1 MFIISD
7 VDGILRYNMI
17 IMYLGGDF
25 MVENEKSSIVLM
37 VQGTYRL
44 FCYFNISPRTIKE
57 FEDIYG
63 EDSWKSS
70 KFIIKVY
77 SVEDSMSKELKS
89 ISIDNLTNGCYIDM
103 DRGDQDVFV
112 ELKRK
117 LPDDNF
123 EILAVSNTVNTPR
136 NYKSADTGL
145 YFVNVSES
153 SQSIL
158 STANN
163 IANNRETKPYPF
175 MNKGKESIKYPEIT
189 IVSGYYQN
197 DFFTEHFEKLK
208 SKCYISSSKV
218 R

>member
-1 MFIISD
+1 
-7 VDGILRYNMI
+7 
-17 IMYLGGDF
+17 
-25 MVENEKSSIVLM
+25 MVENEKSTIVLI

-44 FCYFNISPRTIKE
+44 FCYFNISPRTAKE
-57 FEDIYG
+57 FDDIYG
-63 EDSWKSS
+63 ESSWKSS

-77 SVEDSMSKELKS
+77 SVENGTSKELKS
-89 ISIDNLTNGCYIDM
+89 ISIENLTNGCYIDM

-117 LPDDNF
+117 LDDNKF
-123 EILAVSNTVNTPR
+123 ETIAVSNTVNTPR
-136 NYKSADTGL
+136 NYESADTGL

-153 SQSIL
+153 FQSNL

-163 IANNRETKPYPF
+163 IDNNRGTKPYPF
-175 MNKGKESIKYPEIT
+175 MNKEKEYIKYPKIT

-208 SKCYISSSKV
+208 SKCDISSSKV